1 MEDRFLVL
9 RCKRGCRRSFA
20 RIYEKYKVDLVRL
33 AMALLNDAGA
43 AEDVVHDVF
52 VQFAQGLEGFRLTG
66 SLKGYLMACVANR
79 ARNWNRARRVAV
91 KVSPGSGDCRDVA
104 VSPVERIACSEQ
116 LLRLAKA
123 LDQLSDEQ
131 REVAALHLYG
141 RMSFRAIGQRL
152 EIPVSTAKSRYQH
165 GLMRLRRLL
174 DHEVDV

>member
-1 MEDRFLVL
+1 MEDRLLVF

-52 VQFAQGLEGFRLTG
+52 VRFAQGLEGFRLTG
-66 SLKGYLMACVANR
+66 SLKGYLMTCVANR

-91 KVSPGSGDCRDVA
+91 RVSTGSADCGEVA
-104 VSPVERIACSEQ
+104 PSPVERIACSEQ

-123 LDQLSDEQ
+123 LGQLSDEQ
-131 REVAALHLYG
+131 REVTALHLYG
-141 RMSFRAIGQRL
+141 QMSFRAIGQRL
-152 EIPVSTAKSRYQH
+152 AIPVSTAKSRYQH
-165 GLMRLRRLL
+165 GLIRLRGLL